1 MKYMVYGT
9 KYMVKMLLLYL
20 VGRYGGMLSRFF
32 YIRIT
37 PGFFGRG
44 EGADFFPTVLTRI
57 FFFRQSESIYLL

>member
-32 YIRIT
+32 ILELHQV
-37 PGFFGRG
+37 FLVG
-44 EGADFFPTVLTRI
+44 EKG
-57 FFFRQSESIYLL
+57 

>member
-1 MKYMVYGT
+1 
-9 KYMVKMLLLYL
+9 
-20 VGRYGGMLSRFF
+20 MLSRFF

-57 FFFRQSESIYLL
+57 FSLDKVKVFIFCSIKSLFYYCY